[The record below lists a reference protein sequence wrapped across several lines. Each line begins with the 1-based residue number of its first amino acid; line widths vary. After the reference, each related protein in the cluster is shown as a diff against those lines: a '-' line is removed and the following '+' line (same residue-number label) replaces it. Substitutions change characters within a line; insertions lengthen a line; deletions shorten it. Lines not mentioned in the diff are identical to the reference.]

1 MECEKYL
8 RRSRLFPGLRS
19 GPHGQLVERYA
30 ARLVGDGLVRHG
42 TWRCCNVVGGLLSW
56 IASRGCALADLVLG
70 ISIPASILLRC
81 RRYCSTLRSS
91 SWRGVRARVFCARR
105 SPAGQT
111 PTRISPGG
119 GIQSPLPLSLSVAK
133 RAGLGSAAGDFV
145 RRHRLHQRAPRGH
158 KLGGRGARRLPSHR
172 GRGGGPLLEL
182 TTTSENRHADAFE
195 GDPVAVPGRGRS
207 PGEVTTARMR
217 GPTPTRILHRH

>member
-1 MECEKYL
+1 MRKV
-8 RRSRLFPGLRS
+8 FAQKPAVPGS
-19 GPHGQLVERYA
+19 QDGPHGQLVERYA

-133 RAGLGSAAGDFV
+133 RAGLGSAEGDFV
-145 RRHRLHQRAPRGH
+145 RRHRLHQRAPPGH

-172 GRGGGPLLEL
+172 GRGGGRCWSLPQH
-182 TTTSENRHADAFE
+182 R
-195 GDPVAVPGRGRS
+195 R
-207 PGEVTTARMR
+207 TAM
-217 GPTPTRILHRH
+217 PTPLKAIRLQCRAGADRLERSQQRE